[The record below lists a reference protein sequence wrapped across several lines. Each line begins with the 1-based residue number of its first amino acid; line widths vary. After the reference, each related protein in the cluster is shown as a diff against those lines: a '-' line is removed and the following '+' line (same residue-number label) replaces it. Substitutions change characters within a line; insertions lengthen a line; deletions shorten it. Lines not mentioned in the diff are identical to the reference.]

1 MSSIPTELRQFFIAV
16 NRSKD
21 MSTDSFSIKHNN
33 LMAEIDSKVFGNK
46 KLLKAEIQ
54 AGFFEDV
61 KAIARKIAINLL
73 KEKWKLPNK
82 AKDKDY
88 VNELTKKIVKS
99 FIEHLEN
106 TVDYPSFL
114 EHEIKREIP
123 DCEKKLNS
131 ITQIPSS
138 AVMFSSMEAYVRKD
152 LWEQDENGVAYLR
165 HLAKGYPK
173 NYIEHYITRPGDITL
188 LPWDEAQQIIDKFGF
203 TTAKLHL
210 VFAAHAMN
218 QEKPWESQFNLKVS
232 DIIQEFGWD
241 KNHKK
246 SKAEKLREIASTAFA
261 LDCLL
266 VKAVWVEGR
275 NRKGQIIAS
284 APVGRMWNIYIKPT
298 GQLNLDGEIDNLNDI
313 YITVQPGLWTRDF
326 LNRAGAIS
334 REALYQFGYL
344 AQQVLKID
352 PYHNELALRLAIFL
366 TLDSRVRL
374 NRNYTIQELLE
385 IAFPKPVI
393 AQARQERRK
402 AYDLKQCWD
411 SAIKLL
417 IQLNWQIEFD
427 SATYPE
433 ELRPDSTLQNPRGYL
448 DILLNARLTIKPP
461 APIPELLT
469 TKTNPKPKPKQKST
483 QSTNLT
489 GSQVRKARTAKGW
502 SQAQLAGFLGVSQ
515 KLISLIER
523 GERPINPKLMPKM
536 RKLLEI

>member
-1 MSSIPTELRQFFIAV
+1 MLE
-16 NRSKD
+16 
-21 MSTDSFSIKHNN
+21 DSFSIKHNN

-46 KLLKAEIQ
+46 KLLKAEIE
-54 AGFFEDV
+54 AGFLEEI
-61 KAIARKIAINLL
+61 KAISRKIAINLI
-73 KEKWKLPNK
+73 KENWKLPDL
-82 AKDKDY
+82 AKDKNY

-99 FIEHLEN
+99 FREHLEN
-106 TVDYPSFL
+106 TADSPSFIQ
-114 EHEIKREIP
+114 HEIQREIP

-152 LWEQDENGVAYLR
+152 LWGQDENGIAYLR

-374 NRNYTIQELLE
+374 NGNYTVQELLE

-393 AQARQERRK
+393 AQARQKRRK

-417 IQLNWQIEFD
+417 IQLDWQIEFD
-427 SATYPE
+427 STTYPE

-469 TKTNPKPKPKQKST
+469 AKATPKLEPSSPSSKQKST
-483 QSTNLT
+483 PSTNLT
-489 GSQVRKARTAKGW
+489 GSQVREARAAKGW

-515 KLISLIER
+515 YLISLIER
-523 GERPINPKLMPKM
+523 GQRPINQKIEPKI
-536 RKLLEI
+536 RKILEI